1 MGVIFAKKTK
11 ARKTRKLP
19 PRENFH
25 VYSTLCALQHSFLQ
39 VEQNDAPS
47 SNRDTYRRVPS
58 YGEPTLTVTDT
69 SCIEKQSMF
78 NQDTSLESLE
88 ETVKEQVYRQP
99 HIRNTPAETQI
110 RCTPLVTNVRN
121 RERKALKT
129 KPFGDPFTHTS
140 FRKYHFSPKLG
151 IAAKSNIGT
160 EDSEEFITSGA
171 RDKDLL
177 DIVEEDT
184 YSLNC
189 LEEVSNSQNNCVEG
203 VVNSSNCIEG
213 VADSQNNIEGIDSQ
227 NNIERVAEDVDM
239 LCELEGAENANEG
252 HSLIGYNDSPVISGD
267 YQVDSAETGGKN
279 NSKWGKF
286 IEEENDDDIDAL
298 LNCSFG
304 FGVPDSHQM
313 PRDFEKRSTFPLR
326 TIDNNYPDPPTF
338 RPDSVN
344 PKIHTMQQQGVENNV
359 DLVFQSNKIGPY
371 GQRLPQNAN
380 QMSNINMFENAQSA
394 MNAYENSP
402 RGMNMYENSPSGM
415 NMNENSQRRMNMY
428 ENSPSRTNMYQN
440 STTRKS
446 SLTNSPANRSPNFHY
461 KPDHKRNSL
470 DQVRNIGASD
480 SNQKQSEN
488 SHNTQHALS
497 TDSQITGLQHD
508 SPMSDDPPWIREH
521 AEKLRSREF
530 KSPMDSSV
538 KTSNILIGSK
548 VNYISYCILI
558 KCLFFS

>member
-1 MGVIFAKKTK
+1 
-11 ARKTRKLP
+11 
-19 PRENFH
+19 
-25 VYSTLCALQHSFLQ
+25 
-39 VEQNDAPS
+39 
-47 SNRDTYRRVPS
+47 
-58 YGEPTLTVTDT
+58 
-69 SCIEKQSMF
+69 MF

-129 KPFGDPFTHTS
+129 KPFDDPFTHTS
-140 FRKYHFSPKLG
+140 FRKYHFSPKSGL
-151 IAAKSNIGT
+151 AAKSNTGT
-160 EDSEEFITSGA
+160 EDSDEFITSAA

-184 YSLNC
+184 YSPNC
-189 LEEVSNSQNNCVEG
+189 VEGDTDYQNNCVEE
-203 VVNSSNCIEG
+203 VVNSPNCIEG
-213 VADSQNNIEGIDSQ
+213 VADSQNY
-227 NNIERVAEDVDM
+227 IERVPEDVDM
-239 LCELEGAENANEG
+239 LCELESTENADEG
-252 HSLIGYNDSPVISGD
+252 RSLREDNDSPVISGV

-304 FGVPDSHQM
+304 FSVPDSHQM
-313 PRDFEKRSTFPLR
+313 PRDFEKRSAFPLR
-326 TIDNNYPDPPTF
+326 TIDNNCPDPPTF

-344 PKIHTMQQQGVENNV
+344 SKIHTIQQQGVSENNI

-371 GQRLPQNAN
+371 GQRLPQNTN
-380 QMSNINMFENAQSA
+380 QMSNINVFENTQST
-394 MNAYENSP
+394 MNVYENSP
-402 RGMNMYENSPSGM
+402 SRINMYENSPSRMNMYENSPSGM
-415 NMNENSQRRMNMY
+415 NKYENSPSGMNKY
-428 ENSPSRTNMYQN
+428 DNSPSRTNMHQN

-446 SLTNSPANRSPNFHY
+446 SLTNSPANLSPNFHY
-461 KPDHKRNSL
+461 KRNSL
-470 DQVRNIGASD
+470 DQVRNIGAGD

-497 TDSQITGLQHD
+497 TDSQIMGLQHN
-508 SPMSDDPPWIREH
+508 SPVSDDPPWIREH

-538 KTSNILIGSK
+538 KTSNILAGSK
-548 VNYISYCILI
+548 VNYISYCILM
-558 KCLFFS
+558 KCLFLS